1 MILLKTSV
9 QKSLVLLKIIFQEDC
24 SENNAQECTIL
35 VETSYDKFEDT
46 SNDALENITL

>member
-9 QKSLVLLKIIFQEDC
+9 QKSLVLLKIFQEDC